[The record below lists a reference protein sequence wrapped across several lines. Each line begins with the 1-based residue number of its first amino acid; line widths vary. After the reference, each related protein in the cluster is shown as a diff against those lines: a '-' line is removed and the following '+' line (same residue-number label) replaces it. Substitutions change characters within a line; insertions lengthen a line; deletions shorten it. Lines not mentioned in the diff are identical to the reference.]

1 MNESRGDGIVMKHNR
16 IRTLPLALAVATLFA
31 SGRAAP
37 ADDFFKNKQIK
48 LIVGADAGG
57 SYDVH
62 ARLVARFL
70 NQHIPGNPQILVQNM
85 QGAGSI
91 NAANYVY
98 GIAPQDGTVVAA
110 VLQTLVHNQIFR
122 DKSVKFDAARFQWIG
137 NSTASVNVIVTW
149 HTSPVKTFKDAQ
161 QHPVVI
167 GVTSAASSGGME
179 IALANNV
186 LGTKFQAV
194 TGYRGGNEID
204 IAIERG
210 EVLGRAGQ
218 SWDGWKQTR
227 PAWLKDKQL
236 NVVVQIG
243 QARAKDLPD
252 VPLLTEVTDD
262 KEKRQILAL
271 YSDGVALGRPLL
283 VGPGVPAERVAILR
297 AAFRQT
303 MNDPRFIEE
312 ANKQGIELEP
322 IYGEQ
327 LQSIVMRMLETPRD
341 IVDKLDEARNLKS
354 GTR

>member
-1 MNESRGDGIVMKHNR
+1 MKCIGNGIEMIHNHVR
-16 IRTLPLALAVATLFA
+16 ILAVAVAAGVLFA
-31 SGRAAP
+31 SAHAAN

-70 NQHIPGNPQILVQNM
+70 SQHIPGNPPILVQNM
-85 QGAGSI
+85 QGAGSM
-91 NAANYVY
+91 NAANYAY
-98 GIAPQDGTVVAA
+98 GIAPQDGTVVVA

-122 DKSVKFDAARFQWIG
+122 DKNAKFDAARFQWIG

-161 QHPVVI
+161 QQSVVI

-179 IALANNV
+179 VALANNV
-186 LGTKFQAV
+186 LETKFQAV

-227 PAWLKDKQL
+227 PTWIRDKQL

-252 VPLLTEVTDD
+252 VPLLTEVTKDQ
-262 KEKRQILAL
+262 EKRQILAL
-271 YSDGVALGRPLL
+271 YSDGVALGRPLI

-297 AAFRQT
+297 DAFRRT

-312 ANKQGIELEP
+312 ANRQGIELEP
-322 IYGEQ
+322 VYGER
-327 LQSIVMRMLETPRD
+327 LQSIVTQMLETPRD
-341 IVDKLDEARNLKS
+341 IVDKLDEARTLKS

>member
-1 MNESRGDGIVMKHNR
+1 MMHDHV
-16 IRTLPLALAVATLFA
+16 RTLVLALAAAALLA
-31 SGRAAP
+31 SARAAP

-70 NQHIPGNPQILVQNM
+70 APHIPGNPQILVQNM

-98 GIAPQDGTVVAA
+98 GIAPQDGTVLVA

-122 DKSVKFDAARFQWIG
+122 DKNVRFDAAQFQWIG

-161 QHPVVI
+161 QQSVVI

-179 IALANNV
+179 VALANNI

-194 TGYRGGNEID
+194 TGYRGGNDID

-236 NVVVQIG
+236 NVLVQIG

-252 VPLLTEVTDD
+252 VPLLTEVDDD
-262 KEKRQILAL
+262 KEKRQVLAL

-327 LQSIVMRMLETPRD
+327 LQSIVTRMLETPRD

>member
-1 MNESRGDGIVMKHNR
+1 MMPDHA
-16 IRTLPLALAVATLFA
+16 RTLVLALAACSLLA
-31 SGRAAP
+31 SARAAP
-37 ADDFFKNKQIK
+37 ADDFFKGKQIK

-57 SYDVH
+57 SYDIH

-91 NAANYVY
+91 NAANFVY
-98 GIAPQDGTVVAA
+98 GVAPQDGTVIAA

-122 DKSVKFDAARFQWIG
+122 DKNVKFDAAKFQWIG
-137 NSTASVNVIVTW
+137 NSTASVNVFVTW

-161 QHPVVI
+161 QQSVVI

-179 IALANNV
+179 VALANNI

-210 EVLGRAGQ
+210 EVLGRSGQ

-227 PAWLKDKQL
+227 PSWVKDKLL
-236 NVVVQIG
+236 NIVVQIG

-262 KEKRQILAL
+262 KEKRQILQL

-283 VGPGVPAERVAILR
+283 VGPGVPAERVAMLR
-297 AAFRQT
+297 EAFRRT
-303 MNDPRFIEE
+303 MDDPRFIEE
-312 ANKQGIELEP
+312 ANRQGVEVDP

-327 LQSIVMRMLETPRD
+327 LQSIVTRMLDTPRD
-341 IVDKLDEARNLKS
+341 IVDKLDEARNLKV
-354 GTR
+354 GAR